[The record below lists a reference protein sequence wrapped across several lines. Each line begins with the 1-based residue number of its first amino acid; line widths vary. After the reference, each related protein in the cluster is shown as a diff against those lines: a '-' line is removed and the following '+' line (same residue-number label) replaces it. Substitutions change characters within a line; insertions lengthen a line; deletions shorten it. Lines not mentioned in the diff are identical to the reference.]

1 MFTIILYVQ
10 LCINGNCDNYE
21 PASWSVQSQQEIDN
35 AWDECSKQ
43 ERKWMKVKGYK
54 ESDCYIAE

>member
-21 PASWSVQSQQEIDN
+21 PASWSVTTPKEAQVAFDICAEQE
-35 AWDECSKQ
+35 E
-43 ERKWMKVKGYK
+43 KWMKVKGYK